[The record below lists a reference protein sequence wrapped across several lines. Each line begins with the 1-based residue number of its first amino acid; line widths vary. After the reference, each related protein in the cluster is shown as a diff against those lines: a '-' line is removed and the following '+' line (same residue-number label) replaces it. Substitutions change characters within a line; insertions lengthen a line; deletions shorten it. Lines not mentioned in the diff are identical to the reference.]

1 MSLYGMMRTGVSGMS
16 AQSNKLGTI
25 ADNIANSG
33 TAGYK
38 RATTEFSSLLLESGF
53 GEYNSGAVN
62 THVRYEITKDGALNF
77 TPSTTDLAIQG
88 NGFFLVSPPDNGLP
102 VLTRAGS
109 FAVDASTGNLVNSAG
124 FTLMG
129 YDITGGD
136 PNVVLNGAGGLQA
149 VKVADV
155 RLAANPSRI
164 GTFAANLPSSDTV
177 IAGDTPADN
186 VAAST
191 FSQKS
196 SLVVFDNLGNEVT
209 LDIFLSKTS
218 NAPIEWEM
226 TVFDRA
232 NAPAFGT
239 FPYTAAPL
247 ATQTLTFDNLG
258 ALTSAPT
265 CSLNV
270 PNGQTLTFDLTG
282 MTQLADGYTPLTATA
297 DGNAPSSVEGVEID
311 ENGVVSAIDLKGR
324 KSPLYQIPLAFVTS
338 PDRLNPLAGNVF
350 EPTRES
356 GELQIGFANQG
367 GLGTMVSG
375 ATERSNVDM
384 ASELTEMIS
393 AQRDYTANSKVFQTG
408 SELLD
413 VLMSLKR

>member
-38 RATTEFSSLLLESGF
+38 RATTEFSTLLLQSGT

-62 THVRYEITKDGALNF
+62 TSVRYAVSQQGALNY
-77 TPSTTDLAIQG
+77 TTSSTDLAIQG
-88 NGFFLVSPPDNGLP
+88 NGFFLVSDPDGTPYLS
-102 VLTRAGS
+102 RAGS
-109 FAVDASTGNLVNSAG
+109 FAVDASTGNLVNTAG

-129 YDITGGD
+129 YDITNGD

-164 GTFAANLPSSDTV
+164 GTFAANLPSSDTA

-186 VAAST
+186 LATSNY
-191 FSQKS
+191 SQKS
-196 SLVVFDNLGNEVT
+196 SLVTFDNLGNEVT
-209 LDIFLSKTS
+209 LDIYLSKTS

-232 NAPAFGT
+232 DAPATGD
-239 FPYTAAPL
+239 FPYAAAPL
-247 ATQTLTFDNLG
+247 ASQALTFDNLG
-258 ALTSAPT
+258 NLTSTPSFA
-265 CSLNV
+265 LNV
-270 PNGQTLTFDLTG
+270 PNGQTLTLDLTG
-282 MTQLADGYTPLTATA
+282 MTQLADGYTPLSATV
-297 DGNAPSSVEGVEID
+297 DGNAPSSVSGVEID
-311 ENGVVSAIDLKGR
+311 KDGVVSAIDLNGR
-324 KSPLYQIPLAFVTS
+324 KSPLYKIPLAFVTS
-338 PDRLNPLAGNVF
+338 PDRLNPKAGNVF
-350 EPTRES
+350 ETTNES
-356 GELQIGFANQG
+356 GAIQVGFANEG
-367 GLGTMVSG
+367 GLGTMISG

-384 ASELTEMIS
+384 ANELTEMIA

-413 VLMSLKR
+413 VLMNLKR